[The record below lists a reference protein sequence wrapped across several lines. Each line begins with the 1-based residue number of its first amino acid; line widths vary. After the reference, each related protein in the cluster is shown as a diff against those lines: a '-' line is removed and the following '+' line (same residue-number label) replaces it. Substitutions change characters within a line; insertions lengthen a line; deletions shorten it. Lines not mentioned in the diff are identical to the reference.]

1 MAAVFPLDTTKPWTF
16 NGVTYEYD
24 ASEDRWFVISTNKTD
39 FVDDSLETLT
49 RDLSD
54 QNDRLDEEL
63 ENRDALLNAAAT
75 KNNEQDSAIDEL
87 SGRID
92 AIGSVVG
99 VLEFKGRYRY
109 AIEHT
114 SEACDA
120 AYGRCLI
127 EAENTDDPG
136 GARIEC
142 NRLYTDCSR
151 LVGQPYDNG
160 TFTSKGTTNVMED
173 VEEFVFSGV
182 DLDGQALDWINL
194 VEPTDYIEFVEKT
207 QGDTSLYECIEEP
220 KVSST
225 ERSVRVKFLKDTG
238 AGDGNF
244 NLTEEYDIRVI
255 KSSTGI
261 DIVEADKRYV
271 QKPYTVLFS
280 NTAPAEGN
288 AEDKNLRNGEL
299 WYDTQNLELFVWNNN
314 AWVTA
319 AKPPSQ
325 DVVIAEVI
333 SDVDRLMEESAG
345 HAAAINSLVSDLAAE
360 NNIYYSD
367 NAPTGDFTG
376 TLRNGD
382 IWIDSDDLTI
392 KFYSGGAWIN
402 PDRQVGGDYLEK
414 SGGYMTGDIDM
425 MGGPEPAANIY
436 MHNNAFIRFGWG
448 STPATLYGGYVF
460 MRDENIF
467 EIGAYNDKI
476 LRFKGSSEFLSAPQ
490 VPEPTDDAHASTKK
504 YVDDR
509 IAELEARI
517 TALGG

>member
-1 MAAVFPLDTTKPWTF
+1 MAAVFPLDTTQPWTF

-24 ASEDRWFVISTNKTD
+24 ALEDRWSVVSTVATD
-39 FVDDSLETLT
+39 QVVENLGDLERNLEVTNEII
-49 RDLSD
+49 D
-54 QNDRLDEEL
+54 QEID
-63 ENRDALLNAAAT
+63 NRTVLLNAAAS
-75 KNNEQDSAIDEL
+75 KNNEQDAALIEL

-92 AIGSVVG
+92 QIGESVG
-99 VLEFKGRYRY
+99 ILEFKGSYKY
-109 AIEHT
+109 VLEK
-114 SEACDA
+114 SEASCDA
-120 AYGRCLI
+120 ALAACLI
-127 EAENTDDPG
+127 AGNNEPVANS
-136 GARIEC
+136 EC
-142 NRLYTDCSR
+142 LRLHGECMS
-151 LVGQPYDNG
+151 LVGHALEQG
-160 TFTSKGTTNVMED
+160 TFTSIGTVDQSDT
-173 VEEFVFSGV
+173 EELCISRI
-182 DLDGQALDWINL
+182 DLDGNTFDWENL
-194 VEPTDYIEFVEKT
+194 IEPGDYIELVET
-207 QGDTSLYECIEEP
+207 TASDSVLYEVIDDP
-220 KVSST
+220 TKVDT
-225 ERSVRVKFLKDTG
+225 DELIRVKYIKESGL
-238 AGDGNF
+238 GDGNF
-244 NLTEEYDIRVI
+244 NLQEVSEIRVL
-255 KSSTGI
+255 KAKLGL

-271 QKPYTVLFS
+271 QRPYTVQFS
-280 NTAPAEGN
+280 NTAPTEGQ
-288 AEDKNLRNGEL
+288 AVDKSLQNGEL

-314 AWVTA
+314 AWVSS

-325 DVVIAEVI
+325 DVVVAEVI

-367 NAPTGDFTG
+367 DAPTGDFTG

-425 MGGPEPAANIY
+425 MGGPEPGANIY

-467 EIGAYNDKI
+467 EIGAYNDKL

>member
-1 MAAVFPLDTTKPWTF
+1 MAAIFPLDTTQPWTF
-16 NGVTYEYD
+16 NGVTYQYD
-24 ASEDRWFVISTNKTD
+24 AAEDRWFVISTNKTD
-39 FVDDSLETLT
+39 LVDDSLETLT
-49 RDLSD
+49 RDLND

-63 ENRDALLNAAAT
+63 ENRNILLQQAAD
-75 KNNEQDSAIDEL
+75 KNNQQDAAILEL
-87 SGRID
+87 DQRLD
-92 AIGSVVG
+92 AISDASGT
-99 VLEFKGRYRY
+99 LLFKGRYQY
-109 AIEHT
+109 VIEK
-114 SEACDA
+114 SEDACNEVYLA
-120 AYGRCLI
+120 CLI
-127 EAENTDDPG
+127 EAGGDPNLAG
-136 GARIEC
+136 SCSQAHALCVAGIDEPYPEGA
-142 NRLYTDCSR
+142 
-151 LVGQPYDNG
+151 
-160 TFTSKGTTNVMED
+160 FTTKGATNVISD
-173 VEEFVFSGV
+173 VEEFIITGS
-182 DLDGQALDWINL
+182 DLDGLTIDWINIAEVGDFL
-194 VEPTDYIEFVEKT
+194 EFYGLDD
-207 QGDTSLYECIEEP
+207 GDTALYEIIEEP
-220 KVSST
+220 KVFNVQRSICASSLF
-225 ERSVRVKFLKDTG
+225 VKLEL
-238 AGDGNF
+238 GDSKF
-244 NLTEEYDIRVI
+244 NLQNEYNIRVF
-255 KSSTGI
+255 KSGQGLDLT
-261 DIVEADKRYV
+261 DADRRYV
-271 QKPYTVLFS
+271 IKPYVVYFQTLLHITPQAD
-280 NTAPAEGN
+280 NG
-288 AEDKNLRNGEL
+288 NLRNGEL
-299 WYDTQNLELFVWNNN
+299 WYDTSNLELFVWNNN

-319 AKPPSQ
+319 SKPPSQ
-325 DVVIAEVI
+325 DIVIAEVI

-425 MGGPEPAANIY
+425 MGGPEPGANIY

-467 EIGAYNDKI
+467 EIGSYNDKI
-476 LRFKGSSEFLSAPQ
+476 LRFKGSSEFISSPQ
-490 VPEPTDDAHASTKK
+490 VPEPTDNAHASTKK

>member
-1 MAAVFPLDTTKPWTF
+1 MAAVFPLDTTQPWTF
-16 NGVTYEYD
+16 NGVTYQYD
-24 ASEDRWFVISTNKTD
+24 AAEDRWFVISTNKTD
-39 FVDDSLETLT
+39 LVDESLDDLN
-49 RDLSD
+49 RDVDVINTVID
-54 QNDRLDEEL
+54 QEI
-63 ENRDALLNAAAT
+63 ENRTNLLNAAAS
-75 KNNEQDSAIDEL
+75 KNNEQDERLND
-87 SGRID
+87 ID
-92 AIGSVVG
+92 ARLDLVADNIG
-99 VLEFKGRYRY
+99 VLEFAGLFEYFPLITQEFCDTQFADCITAADGDLT
-109 AIEHT
+109 AIQACTQEKARCDT
-114 SEACDA
+114 SVTTEIPEGQFTSDA
-120 AYGRCLI
+120 LVFADTEYLRI
-127 EAENTDDPG
+127 SNITQG
-136 GARIEC
+136 GAEFDWVGIIEPG
-142 NRLYTDCSR
+142 D
-151 LVGQPYDNG
+151 
-160 TFTSKGTTNVMED
+160 FIE
-173 VEEFVFSGV
+173 
-182 DLDGQALDWINL
+182 L
-194 VEPTDYIEFVEKT
+194 VEQNRQDSALFEVLTDARADSQNI
-207 QGDTSLYECIEEP
+207 
-220 KVSST
+220 
-225 ERSVRVKFLKDTG
+225 RVKFVRQTNL
-238 AGDGNF
+238 GDGSF
-244 NLTEEYDIRVI
+244 NDREIYAVRIFKEERGLDINA
-255 KSSTGI
+255 
-261 DIVEADKRYV
+261 ADARYV
-271 QKPYTVLFS
+271 QRPYTVLFS
-280 NTAPAEGN
+280 DDPPELGEAFTGV
-288 AEDKNLRNGEL
+288 LQNGEL
-299 WYDTQNLELFVWNNN
+299 WYDTVNLELFVWNNN

-367 NAPTGDFTG
+367 EAPTGDFTG

-425 MGGPEPAANIY
+425 MGGPEPGANIY

-467 EIGAYNDKI
+467 EIGAYNDKL

>member
-1 MAAVFPLDTTKPWTF
+1 M
-16 NGVTYEYD
+16 
-24 ASEDRWFVISTNKTD
+24 
-39 FVDDSLETLT
+39 
-49 RDLSD
+49 
-54 QNDRLDEEL
+54 
-63 ENRDALLNAAAT
+63 
-75 KNNEQDSAIDEL
+75 
-87 SGRID
+87 
-92 AIGSVVG
+92 
-99 VLEFKGRYRY
+99 
-109 AIEHT
+109 
-114 SEACDA
+114 
-120 AYGRCLI
+120 
-127 EAENTDDPG
+127 
-136 GARIEC
+136 
-142 NRLYTDCSR
+142 
-151 LVGQPYDNG
+151 
-160 TFTSKGTTNVMED
+160 
-173 VEEFVFSGV
+173 
-182 DLDGQALDWINL
+182 
-194 VEPTDYIEFVEKT
+194 
-207 QGDTSLYECIEEP
+207 
-220 KVSST
+220 
-225 ERSVRVKFLKDTG
+225 
-238 AGDGNF
+238 
-244 NLTEEYDIRVI
+244 
-255 KSSTGI
+255 
-261 DIVEADKRYV
+261 
-271 QKPYTVLFS
+271 
-280 NTAPAEGN
+280 
-288 AEDKNLRNGEL
+288 
-299 WYDTQNLELFVWNNN
+299 
-314 AWVTA
+314 TA

-325 DVVIAEVI
+325 DIVIAEVI

-367 NAPTGDFTG
+367 EAPTGDFTG

-414 SGGYMTGDIDM
+414 SGGLLTGDLDM
-425 MGGPEPAANIY
+425 TGGPEPGANIY